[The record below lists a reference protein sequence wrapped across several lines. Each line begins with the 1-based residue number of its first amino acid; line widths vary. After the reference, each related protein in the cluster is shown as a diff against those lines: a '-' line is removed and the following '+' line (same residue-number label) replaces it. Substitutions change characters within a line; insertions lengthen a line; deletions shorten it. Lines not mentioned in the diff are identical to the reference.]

1 MGSRIARIRRN
12 NSNHNILVNGI
23 RWVRETIRNTSFKS
37 QADFYTNARPISRS
51 FFLSHFKYSQDNST
65 SLLAR
70 PQSNQELIP
79 ATALCLSAKDLDKT
93 KPLNIQYGWRGAPCR
108 PGSFEEKKV
117 IVFTCVSRHEIII
130 LSSTAPHHCS
140 CD

>member
-51 FFLSHFKYSQDNST
+51 FFLSHFKYSQDNSS

-70 PQSNQELIP
+70 PQRNQELIP

-93 KPLNIQYGWRGAPCR
+93 KALNIQHGWRRAPCR

-117 IVFTCVSRHEIII
+117 IVFTCVARHEIII
-130 LSSTAPHHCS
+130 LLSTAPHRCS